1 MLLNKSRNILAQAD
15 SQSLMHSSIESVRQ
29 QHLIHQITWNP
40 PSHGTHHHM
49 YRLHWTHPH
58 KWRLHCWTS
67 NPRCYNCRLHE
78 TDDHIMIICKNY
90 IAGHETDDHITIS
103 ISAPQWPSI
112 NGASQSINA
121 LDPNT
126 LQCQWCTRWVS
137 DSAHWAQCNEYE
149 NGRHSWR
156 NHLDCLLCAG
166 LCAEIPSPMLQK
178 SCKHI
183 WGVTYVYDS
192 QESDIA

>member
-1 MLLNKSRNILAQAD
+1 
-15 SQSLMHSSIESVRQ
+15 MHSSIESARQ
-29 QHLIHQITWNP
+29 QHLIHQITLCNMEPTIIYVQITLWNIEP
-40 PSHGTHHHM
+40 TF
-49 YRLHWTHPH
+49 
-58 KWRLHCWTS
+58 TS
-67 NPRCYNCRLHE
+67 EDYIVGHRAHDVITADYMKP
-78 TDDHIMIICKNY
+78 TDICKND

-112 NGASQSINA
+112 NGITI
-121 LDPNT
+121 D
-126 LQCQWCTRWVS
+126 QCIRSKHFEMSMMHQVS
-137 DSAHWAQCNEYE
+137 VRLSTFNEYE

-156 NHLDCLLCAG
+156 NHLDCLLCAW
-166 LCAEIPSPMLQK
+166 LCAEIPPPTLQK